1 MKKKI
6 AICLEQMG
14 IGGVETFTLNQLKAL
29 ENKGNEVFVI
39 AKKEIYS
46 SKVEE
51 LGGRFIGFEFPLNN
65 FFDVERAKDFSKI
78 LKENKIEEVVKELK
92 DLNDIN
98 KLVNENYVII

>member
-1 MKKKI
+1 MKKRI

-14 IGGVETFTLNQLKAL
+14 SGGIETFTLNQLKAL

-65 FFDVERAKDFSKI
+65 FFDVESKRIGYLDVDVISSKAAKLSS
-78 LKENKIEEVVKELK
+78 VAAV
-92 DLNDIN
+92 
-98 KLVNENYVII
+98 

>member
-1 MKKKI
+1 MKKRI

-14 IGGVETFTLNQLKAL
+14 IGGIETFTLNQLKAL

-51 LGGRFIGFEFPLNN
+51 LGN
-65 FFDVERAKDFSKI
+65 V
-78 LKENKIEEVVKELK
+78 
-92 DLNDIN
+92 
-98 KLVNENYVII
+98 